1 MGHILPT
8 YYFSGEYEN
17 LYPELL
23 TLEHTEKIFHKGDF
37 LWTIGEPITTVYYF
51 RSGIAETYVEHEK
64 GYRKI
69 LSFHGAGT
77 IFPGMQK
84 SHYKIENAMVI
95 QALTDVAV
103 TAFKREDFYQFS
115 LRNPALMDRLI
126 EHQSAYINMLI
137 YDVAHQRYN
146 YTFLKLCNFLFLMA
160 ENNRDGSHSVAI
172 TQENIAN
179 LLGVGRNHVTKCLSR
194 LRQENI
200 IKVQRGCI
208 HILDFDRLAA
218 YCSQET
224 QKTASSR

>member
-1 MGHILPT
+1 MSIRSVSYTHL
-8 YYFSGEYEN
+8 
-17 LYPELL
+17 
-23 TLEHTEKIFHKGDF
+23 D
-37 LWTIGEPITTVYYF
+37 VYK
-51 RSGIAETYVEHEK
+51 RQ
-64 GYRKI
+64 I
-69 LSFHGAGT
+69 LSFHGAGP

-200 IKVQRGCI
+200 IKVQRC
-208 HILDFDRLAA
+208 LL
-218 YCSQET
+218 YT
-224 QKTASSR
+224 SRCV

>member
-1 MGHILPT
+1 
-8 YYFSGEYEN
+8 
-17 LYPELL
+17 
-23 TLEHTEKIFHKGDF
+23 
-37 LWTIGEPITTVYYF
+37 
-51 RSGIAETYVEHEK
+51 
-64 GYRKI
+64 
-69 LSFHGAGT
+69 
-77 IFPGMQK
+77 MQK

-179 LLGVGRNHVTKCLSR
+179 LLGVGRTHVTKCLSR

-208 HILDFDRLAA
+208 HILDLDRLAA